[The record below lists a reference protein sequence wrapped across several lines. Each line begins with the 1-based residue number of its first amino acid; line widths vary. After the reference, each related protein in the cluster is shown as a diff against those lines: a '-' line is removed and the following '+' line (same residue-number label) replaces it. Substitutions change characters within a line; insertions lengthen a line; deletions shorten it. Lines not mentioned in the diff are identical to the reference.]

1 MTERARQPLW
11 RWRSNPLRRH
21 GDILEAWI
29 VLVVWTVV
37 ALGGILIGVVTDH
50 ATEESLAQLRHER
63 HSVHAVLLEST
74 TPAVPT
80 GEGTAYG
87 PVRADVRW
95 TASDGSL
102 RTGRTLVESGH
113 KAGSKV
119 VVWMNGKGQLTT
131 EPTSAPA
138 AAEAAMFGAAAALA
152 FGGLVLAAGRVA
164 RWRLDH
170 RRYEPWDQEWVMSA
184 GVVCRRP
191 LGDLVLR
198 LCGEFGGQGGL
209 VGF

>member
-1 MTERARQPLW
+1 MRKTWTERASQPLW

-21 GDILEAWI
+21 DDILEAWI

-37 ALGGILIGVVTDH
+37 ALGGILIGAVTAH
-50 ATEESLAQLRHER
+50 ATEESLGQPRHER

-74 TPAVPT
+74 TTAVPT

-87 PVRADVRW
+87 PVRAGVRW

-102 RTGRTLVESGH
+102 RTGRTLVEAGH

-119 VVWMNGKGQLTT
+119 VVWLNGKGQLTT

-138 AAEAAMFGAAAALA
+138 AAAEAVMFGAAAALA

-164 RWRLDH
+164 QRRLDQ
-170 RRYEPWDQEWVMSA
+170 RRYELWDQEWD
-184 GVVCRRP
+184 R
-191 LGDLVLR
+191 
-198 LCGEFGGQGGL
+198 
-209 VGF
+209 VGPRWGHRTT